1 MFKIKCLLNSI
12 KFIKGLIEFIKNL
25 IVRKID
31 FASGWPG
38 LDFLFFLSNFFNS
51 SFNIGLAM
59 DWMFFL
65 SFYGIILFLWP

>member
-1 MFKIKCLLNSI
+1 
-12 KFIKGLIEFIKNL
+12 
-25 IVRKID
+25 
-31 FASGWPG
+31 

-59 DWMFFL
+59 DWMFFF